1 MNRMISTAAL
11 AAAIAAST
19 LAATAAFAQTRHPAG
34 GYFDPSRGE
43 APPVVIRKQLPF
55 TDSGTSVP
63 QYYENHY
70 VYDQTEGNIPVYSS
84 FRPDAFGQ
92 DVLPGRF
99 GEIGRGTF

>member
-1 MNRMISTAAL
+1 MNRIISTAAL
-11 AAAIAAST
+11 AVALAASSFAT
-19 LAATAAFAQTRHPAG
+19 MAALAQTRHPAG
-34 GYFDPSRGE
+34 AYFDPSRGE

-55 TDSGTSVP
+55 TDSGTSAP

-84 FRPDAFGQ
+84 FRPD
-92 DVLPGRF
+92 VLPGRF